1 MQRTP
6 ILLTSL
12 LLTVGLLAP
21 QLASARPTAKQ
32 VNIGKRFA
40 VQGLS
45 GGASHYK
52 LLDRQTGR
60 TAPLYGD
67 QYDAKRTHAV
77 IKGTALSLSGWQI
90 GKVSVAKINT
100 LGVRVGVHTNYLA
113 PAFQLTDAK
122 GWRKDGDVYVRNAKV
137 NGKRRQLMLAI
148 TPGGE
153 KERIGSLYVM
163 GKAGLK
169 QRVAEGLHKLAD
181 RLVGK
186 SAPQRFVPKSA
197 QVYSEAN

>member
-1 MQRTP
+1 MHRTT
-6 ILLTSL
+6 ILLTAAL
-12 LLTVGLLAP
+12 LSTLLVP
-21 QLASARPTAKQ
+21 TSVQARPATKQ

-45 GGASHYK
+45 GGARHYT

-60 TAPLYGD
+60 SAPLYGNH
-67 QYDAKRTHAV
+67 YDAKRTHAA
-77 IKGTALSLSGWQI
+77 IKGGALSLSGWQI
-90 GKVSVAKINT
+90 GKVSTTSINK

-113 PAFQLTDAK
+113 TAFQLTDAK

-137 NGKRRQLMLAI
+137 NGQRRQLMLAI

-163 GKAGLK
+163 GKASVK
-169 QRVAEGLHKLAD
+169 VRVAETLHRLAD

-186 SAPQRFVPKSA
+186 STPRFVPKSA